1 MSRSFYKYK
10 VTWFDEYCEEESWR
24 KTITEGLLV
33 ADSFYDA
40 SEQLEKCIFDNI
52 AQIELIS
59 INDSEALDFEDLLIF
74 LNPDY
79 KNNSAIGPQVI
90 QALKDAVEATNDSME
105 TDN

>member
-10 VTWFDEYCEEESWR
+10 VTWFDEYCEEEPWR
-24 KTITEGLLV
+24 ETVTEGLLV

-52 AQIELIS
+52 AQIELTA
-59 INDSEALDFEDLLIF
+59 INDSEALDFEDLLLF

-79 KNNSAIGPQVI
+79 NKGSAIGPQII
-90 QALKDAVEATNDSME
+90 QALKDAVEATNYGME

>member
-10 VTWFDEYCEEESWR
+10 VTWFDEYCEKEPWR
-24 KTITEGLLV
+24 ETVTEGLLV

-40 SEQLEKCIFDNI
+40 SEQLEKHIFDNI
-52 AQIELIS
+52 AQIELIT

-79 KNNSAIGPQVI
+79 KSHSAIGPQII

-105 TDN
+105 TNN

>member
-10 VTWFDEYCEEESWR
+10 VTWFDEYCEEKPWR
-24 KTITEGLLV
+24 ETVTEGLLV

-40 SEQLEKCIFDNI
+40 SEQLEKHIFDNI
-52 AQIELIS
+52 AQIELTA
-59 INDSEALDFEDLLIF
+59 INDSEALNFEDLLLF

-79 KNNSAIGPQVI
+79 NKGSAIGPQII
-90 QALKDAVEATNDSME
+90 QALKDAVEATNDGME